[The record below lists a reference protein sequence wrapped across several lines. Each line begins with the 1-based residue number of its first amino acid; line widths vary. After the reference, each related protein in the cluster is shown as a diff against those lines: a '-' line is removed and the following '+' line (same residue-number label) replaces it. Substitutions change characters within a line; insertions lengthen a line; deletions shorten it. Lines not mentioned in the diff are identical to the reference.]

1 VIYVLIGYGVVC
13 LAIVALI
20 ARWGMSAKDG
30 EVSAVRTGSA
40 AAEECIKER
49 GLHERTKYEL
59 DVVTKALAA
68 ANIRAR
74 ALEEELT
81 HALEQSRLG
90 TGLSPADV
98 DSRLLR
104 LADRW
109 REAAATRDPISARSV
124 EPVPAEPPAT
134 VTAAAANLSAGGPID
149 VLR

>member
-1 VIYVLIGYGVVC
+1 MIYVLIGYGVVC

-49 GLHERTKYEL
+49 AAHERTKYEL
-59 DVVTKALAA
+59 DVTGKALAA

-81 HALEQSRLG
+81 HALERSRLG
-90 TGLSPADV
+90 SGLSPADV
-98 DSRLLR
+98 DGRLLR
-104 LADRW
+104 LVDRW
-109 REAAATRDPISARSV
+109 AQDAATRDSVSARRSD
-124 EPVPAEPPAT
+124 PVPAEPPAT
-134 VTAAAANLSAGGPID
+134 VETAAANLHAGGPID